1 MEPTGRL
8 FSQGGILSKDWF
20 SRQAVEQGGRWKVPA
35 QGQRAC
41 ALTDRVCSEPHFNKV
56 TAPLALPTDLIV
68 LRFYGGKV
76 KNNIQM

>member
-1 MEPTGRL
+1 MEPTSHI

-20 SRQAVEQGGRWKVPA
+20 SDKLWNKERQVKGACP
-35 QGQRAC
+35 RAKAR

-68 LRFYGGKV
+68 LSFYGGKV
-76 KNNIQM
+76 KE